1 MAVSENISSLRNQ
14 CKNSRKSLVI
24 FQCIRHCINF
34 SNLVKRPPGRPRK
47 DAVVIKQ
54 EVSEEEPTSEKPK
67 KKIIKKS
74 IELTLKTESPTKS
87 PNEKE
92 ESLKKSTLFGD
103 RIVIEPLN
111 SSVLFK
117 SVIQR
122 SNSQSSHT
130 PKLDEDND
138 LPTTSNIETVND
150 ALEVGLP
157 EKQENADL
165 PTKFNEVNSDLNI
178 SNQNNDVIESTSII
192 LPVTINSNS
201 ELTTTACIE
210 STEKIEDVTSVMEV
224 DKVVESATDQHIKAS
239 SQPPINNSESAT
251 DQHIKASSQPP
262 INKTVKSN
270 NKNEEVIKIPSS
282 IRVPQKVKTSSVD
295 LLKSMFAL
303 EAAAITKPISSN
315 NDKIEARVSETVE
328 STTDSN
334 ANINSELP
342 ILLSKN
348 VQEIEAGSV
357 MIETKFRGND
367 ETKVVVYNN
376 GDVS

>member
-1 MAVSENISSLRNQ
+1 
-14 CKNSRKSLVI
+14 
-24 FQCIRHCINF
+24 
-34 SNLVKRPPGRPRK
+34 
-47 DAVVIKQ
+47 VIKQ

-192 LPVTINSNS
+192 LPVTINSNA

-210 STEKIEDVTSVMEV
+210 STEKIEDVTNVMEV